1 MDKDFD
7 PRPKTKPER
16 PPFPDANA
24 LDPVLYDYLRRAD
37 RMGWSPYDLVD
48 QSQIQ
53 SIARPERLS
62 EAQVAAVRTV
72 LFVEDHLPGYLSEY
86 LRIMT
91 NPTQP
96 DEQQIVSRN
105 VLHFTFRWV
114 GEEDRHAHVL
124 EMYLT
129 RLGLVKPRELELDM
143 LRERQAAYVF
153 PYDQNN
159 QLIEGFIY
167 LALQEKATHL
177 YYRAL
182 GRDIEEPLLKSIL
195 ARMGADEAS
204 HGAFF
209 YNLLIESFRGDLD
222 ALSRQVSAVAQ
233 DFKMPVQN
241 NLLNYRRQ
249 LLGMMRAAP
258 SYRHPDVFADMMR
271 AVDRAAQRGSRDCLH
286 LIAPA
291 PAALDP
297 C

>member
-1 MDKDFD
+1 
-7 PRPKTKPER
+7 
-16 PPFPDANA
+16 
-24 LDPVLYDYLRRAD
+24 
-37 RMGWSPYDLVD
+37 YDLVD
-48 QSQIQ
+48 QGQIL

-62 EAQVAAVRTV
+62 EVQVAAVKTV

-96 DEQQIVSRN
+96 DEQQTVSRN

-129 RLGLVKPRELELDM
+129 RLGLVKPKELQLDM

-159 QLIEGFIY
+159 QLIDGFIY

-195 ARMGADEAS
+195 VRMGADEAS

-222 ALSRQVSAVAQ
+222 ALSRRVSAVAQ

-249 LLGMMRAAP
+249 LVGMMRAAP

-271 AVDRAAQRGSRDCLH
+271 AVDRAAQRHERESLQ
-286 LIAPA
+286 LICPDLNAFS
-291 PAALDP
+291 DG
-297 C
+297 

>member
-1 MDKDFD
+1 MIETIP
-7 PRPKTKPER
+7 PRQPTFPK
-16 PPFPDANA
+16 ANA
-24 LDPVLYDYLRRAD
+24 LDAVLYDYFRRAD
-37 RMGWSPYDLVD
+37 RMGWSPYELVD
-48 QSQIQ
+48 HERLR

-62 EAQVAAVRTV
+62 EGQIAAVKTV

-91 NPTQP
+91 DPGLP

-129 RLGLVKPRELELDM
+129 RLGLVKPRELQLEM
-143 LRERQAAYVF
+143 LRERQTAYVF
-153 PYDQNN
+153 PYDHNN

-182 GRDIEEPLLKSIL
+182 GRDVEEPLLKSIL

-204 HGAFF
+204 HGTFF

-222 ALSRQVSAVAQ
+222 NLSRRVSAVAQ

-249 LLGMMRAAP
+249 LLGMMRAAT
-258 SYRHPDVFADMMR
+258 SYRHPDVLADMMR
-271 AVDRAAQRGSRDCLH
+271 AVDRAAKSHGRESLQ
-286 LIAPA
+286 LISPNVMTVK
-291 PAALDP
+291 
-297 C
+297 